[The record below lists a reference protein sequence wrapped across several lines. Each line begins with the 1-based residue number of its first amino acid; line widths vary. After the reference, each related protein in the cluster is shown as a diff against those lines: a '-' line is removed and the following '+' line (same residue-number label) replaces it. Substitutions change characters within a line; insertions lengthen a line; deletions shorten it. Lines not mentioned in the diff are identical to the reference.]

1 MLSFLI
7 KNINAF
13 RRKKKKKK
21 EDQLHEAEKI
31 TALYQSN

>member
-13 RRKKKKKK
+13 RRKKKKK

>member
-13 RRKKKKKK
+13 RKKKKKK
-21 EDQLHEAEKI
+21 KRINYTRQKR
-31 TALYQSN
+31 

>member
-13 RRKKKKKK
+13 RKKKKK

>member
-13 RRKKKKKK
+13 RKKKK